1 MMLELELTKNLPL
14 SATSN
19 PPRGLRAKANL
30 LHDSDFGIGNKK
42 EISKMADFVKNDKRP
57 NNNGKKNFNRN
68 NNNRPNNKPTNYG
81 GQKRE
86 TIPAPA
92 VCAGTIEYKMSKVM
106 ADEILKAAKSK
117 SGKLPKPPLDILCD
131 YVNTQMGLKGY
142 CVKVLVDI
150 N

>member
-1 MMLELELTKNLPL
+1 
-14 SATSN
+14 
-19 PPRGLRAKANL
+19 
-30 LHDSDFGIGNKK
+30 
-42 EISKMADFVKNDKRP
+42 MADFVKNDKRP

-68 NNNRPNNKPTNYG
+68 NGNNKPIYNNP
-81 GQKRE
+81 KRE
-86 TIPAPA
+86 TIPAPD
-92 VCAGTIEYKMSKVM
+92 VCAGTIEYKMSKLM

>member
-1 MMLELELTKNLPL
+1 MLELESMKNLPL
-14 SATSN
+14 IATSN

-42 EISKMADFVKNDKRP
+42 EINKMADFVKNDKR
-57 NNNGKKNFNRN
+57 NDNSGKRNFNRS
-68 NNNRPNNKPTNYG
+68 NNKSFNYN

-86 TIPAPA
+86 TIPAPD
-92 VCAGTIEYKMSKVM
+92 VCAGTVEYKMGKTM